1 MEDFSEYIKNNT
13 NIDYQEEMQS
23 PAYQNLFN
31 MVSDLASRFD
41 GKNQNDL
48 MLAIY
53 KEAKKGKENGTLK
66 NSDIDSFVSMLS
78 PFVDD
83 KKKKLLRKIA
93 DELKK
98 I

>member
-1 MEDFSEYIKNNT
+1 MEDFNQFIKNN
-13 NIDYQEEMQS
+13 NGDDYQKEMQN

-31 MVSDLASRFD
+31 MVSDLASKFD
-41 GKNQNDL
+41 GKNQNEL
-48 MLAIY
+48 MTAIY

-66 NSDIDSFVSMLS
+66 NSDIDYFVSMLS

-83 KKKKLLRKIA
+83 KKKKILKKIA
-93 DELKK
+93 EELKK

>member
-23 PAYQNLFN
+23 PSYQNLFN
-31 MVSDLASRFD
+31 MVSDLASKFD

>member
-31 MVSDLASRFD
+31 MVSDLASKFD

>member
-1 MEDFSEYIKNNT
+1 MEDFNQFIKNN
-13 NIDYQEEMQS
+13 NGDDYQKEMQN

-31 MVSDLASRFD
+31 MVSDLASKFD
-41 GKNQNDL
+41 GKNQNEL
-48 MLAIY
+48 MTAIY

-66 NSDIDSFVSMLS
+66 NSDIDYFVSILS

-83 KKKKLLRKIA
+83 KKKKILKKIA
-93 DELKK
+93 EELKK

>member
-13 NIDYQEEMQS
+13 NIDYQEEMQN

-31 MVSDLASRFD
+31 MVSDLASKFD